1 MALTNKQ
8 REDIEVFLC
17 EFYDA
22 LDKTK
27 TNSEFMQVKWSKMS
41 NAQFENW
48 LKRDY
53 PLQLQVRAWEIEP
66 TFKDYQDAAKV
77 IGIPLLEKVALPYLY
92 VNKEGVPV
100 NSKEALVMRL
110 HFKKVQQFI
119 TKKNKIS
126 IDIDDRD
133 MKGGRLNS
141 NDKGAATSD
150 KEMECFA
157 IMGMENAMEE
167 FATIKA
173 DCMNSKS
180 EAYNHIATTGTLSKD
195 DYHPTIDESLSRN
208 LISYYLLACHIDT
221 NLVNK
226 DGYTPYTLKEK
237 SRRTQREV

>member
-1 MALTNKQ
+1 MSLTNKQ

-27 TNSEFMQVKWSKMS
+27 TNSEFLQEKWAKMS
-41 NAQFENW
+41 NIQFENW

-53 PLQLQVRAWEIEP
+53 PLQFQVRAWEIEP
-66 TFKDYQDAAKV
+66 IFKDYEDAAKV
-77 IGIPLLEKVALPYLY
+77 LGIPLLEKVALPYLY
-92 VNKEGVPV
+92 VNKDGIPV

-119 TKKNKIS
+119 TKKNKVS

-133 MKGGRLNS
+133 LKGGRLNTG
-141 NDKGAATSD
+141 DKGAATSD

-157 IMGMENAMEE
+157 IMGMNDTMEE
-167 FATIKA
+167 FATIRA
-173 DCMNSKS
+173 DAMNSKA
-180 EAYNHIATTGTLSKD
+180 EAYNQISNTGMLSKE
-195 DYHPTIDESLSRN
+195 DYHLTQEESLSRN
-208 LISYYLLACHIDT
+208 LISYYMLGCHIDT

-237 SRRTQREV
+237 SMKTQRES

>member
-92 VNKEGVPV
+92 VNKDGVPV

-133 MKGGRLNS
+133 MKGGRLN
-141 NDKGAATSD
+141 
-150 KEMECFA
+150 
-157 IMGMENAMEE
+157 
-167 FATIKA
+167 
-173 DCMNSKS
+173 
-180 EAYNHIATTGTLSKD
+180 
-195 DYHPTIDESLSRN
+195 
-208 LISYYLLACHIDT
+208 
-221 NLVNK
+221 
-226 DGYTPYTLKEK
+226 
-237 SRRTQREV
+237 